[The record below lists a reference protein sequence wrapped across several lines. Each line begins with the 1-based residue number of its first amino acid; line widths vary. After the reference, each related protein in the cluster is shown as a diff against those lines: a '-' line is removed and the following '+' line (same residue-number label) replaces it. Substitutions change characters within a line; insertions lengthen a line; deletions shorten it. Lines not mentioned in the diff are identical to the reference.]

1 MGINYR
7 LSGTTNC
14 FESVNGIFSDLLLTD
29 KKSFCTQS
37 DVYGQLSSLHF
48 SPFSIVI
55 GKHYLHYLP
64 KSDLKKTTMFQ
75 HIKKNMK
82 PCFATIHDFFTLD
95 VLPQP
100 KTREDGLL

>member
-37 DVYGQLSSLHF
+37 DVYGQSSTFYFL
-48 SPFSIVI
+48 PFSIVI
-55 GKHYLHYLP
+55 GNH
-64 KSDLKKTTMFQ
+64 S
-75 HIKKNMK
+75 
-82 PCFATIHDFFTLD
+82 
-95 VLPQP
+95 
-100 KTREDGLL
+100 

>member
-37 DVYGQLSSLHF
+37 DVYGQSSTF
-48 SPFSIVI
+48 CN
-55 GKHYLHYLP
+55 KEEYE
-64 KSDLKKTTMFQ
+64 TMFC
-75 HIKKNMK
+75 HYS
-82 PCFATIHDFFTLD
+82 
-95 VLPQP
+95 
-100 KTREDGLL
+100 

>member
-64 KSDLKKTTMFQ
+64 KSDLKKKQ
-75 HIKKNMK
+75 L
-82 PCFATIHDFFTLD
+82 CFST
-95 VLPQP
+95 
-100 KTREDGLL
+100 

>member
-55 GKHYLHYLP
+55 GKHYLQRMLNSYER
-64 KSDLKKTTMFQ
+64 DLQ
-75 HIKKNMK
+75 RALRVNPVPNELY
-82 PCFATIHDFFTLD
+82 PCDSLIVKF
-95 VLPQP
+95 
-100 KTREDGLL
+100 